1 MANSQLSSNTGTGF
15 TMRFENGMT
24 ISVQF
29 SSMSYCTNRNWDNE
43 KDWKMKYD
51 FASSVHSPDAEVM
64 IWQEGTDEDGKRITV
79 DSTDPFGWVSA
90 EVVGRLIPIV
100 QDSKSVQDFL
110 DNDRALQLINP

>member
-29 SSMSYCTNRNWDNE
+29 SSMHYCANRNWDNE
-43 KDWKMKYD
+43 NDWKMKYD
-51 FASSVHSPDAEVM
+51 FAKSVHSPNAEVM
-64 IWQEGTDEDGKRITV
+64 IWQEKDGNTI

-110 DNDRALQLINP
+110 DNDKALQLINP

>member
-1 MANSQLSSNTGTGF
+1 MANSQLTSNTGTGF

-29 SSMSYCTNRNWDNE
+29 SSMHYCTNRRNKNSVSIRRR
-43 KDWKMKYD
+43 YD
-51 FASSVHSPDAEVM
+51 FADGVHSPDAEVM
-64 IWQEGTDEDGKRITV
+64 IWQEKDGETI
-79 DSTDPFGWVSA
+79 DSTDQFGWVSA

>member
-1 MANSQLSSNTGTGF
+1 MANSQLTSNTGTGF

-29 SSMSYCTNRNWDNE
+29 SEHHYCTNRHNE
-43 KDWKMKYD
+43 NGMSWRGVQ
-51 FASSVHSPDAEVM
+51 SHDAEVM
-64 IWQEGTDEDGKRITV
+64 IWQEKDGETI
-79 DSTDPFGWVSA
+79 DSTNPFGWVSA